1 MNEKVVQNNSQVK
14 FKKTEDEEHHR
25 ISSISN
31 KTKSVTAY
39 NNSLKSIT
47 LNVNVV
53 CATCGKSNASP
64 TQAWLL
70 HRRLSHLNDNINLLS
85 KKDIV
90 NGLPKLKYVKDQL
103 CSSCE
108 LGKAKRSTFK
118 TQTIASSKGRLN
130 LVHMDLCGPMRIE
143 SINGK
148 KYILVI
154 VDDYSRYTWTH
165 FPRSKD
171 ETPKVLKDFL
181 KMIQQKLQAQIMT
194 TLARATNTK
203 TYVHNSTKLKTHD
216 HNNELSSSTLVPNVS
231 TPANTDAP
239 SLQELDLLFS
249 PLYDEFFT
257 AGNTSVSK
265 PSFLFDNSQQQD
277 TQPTTNVQPT
287 TEPITPTTT
296 VHAEENND
304 NQAEDARFEP
314 YEFINPLC
322 TPVQELA
329 ESSSRNEEG
338 IDFVE
343 SFAPVTRLE
352 AVRIFVAYAA
362 HKSFPIYQI
371 DVKTDFLNG
380 PLKEEVCVAQPDGFV
395 NPDHPEKV
403 YSLWKARY
411 GLKQAPRAWGNE
423 ILVMASDPPLLTM
436 YLYQSGHVRFRNT
449 QKYGTDK
456 YDSIGTPMAT
466 KPKLDADLSGTFVDQ
481 KRDRSMIGSLMYLA
495 SSRLD
500 IVQANI
506 RVILFSIHSD
516 EGNPSRVNIK
526 QALRLI
532 PAELDSSP
540 HAHAQATKTYYEH
553 QDSRIKKAQELKTKT
568 SGNSDFQDLP

>member
-1 MNEKVVQNNSQVK
+1 MNEKVMQNNSQVK
-14 FKKTEDEEHHR
+14 FKKTEDEDHHR

-31 KTKSVTAY
+31 KTNSVTA
-39 NNSLKSIT
+39 
-47 LNVNVV
+47 
-53 CATCGKSNASP
+53 
-64 TQAWLL
+64 
-70 HRRLSHLNDNINLLS
+70 LSHLNDTINLLS

-108 LGKAKRSTFK
+108 LGKSKRSTFK
-118 TQTIASSKGRLN
+118 TKTVASSKERLN
-130 LVHMDLCGPMRIE
+130 LLHIDLCGPMRIE

-154 VDDYSRYTWTH
+154 VDDYSHYTWTH

-171 ETPKVLKDFL
+171 ETPKVLNEFL
-181 KMIQQKLQAQIMT
+181 KMVQQKLQAQ
-194 TLARATNTK
+194 
-203 TYVHNSTKLKTHD
+203 TYVHKSTKLKTHD
-216 HNNELSSSTLVPNVS
+216 HNNELSSSTMVPNVYA
-231 TPANTDAP
+231 PANTDAP

-265 PSFLFDNSQQQD
+265 SSFLFDNSQQQD
-277 TQPTTNVQPT
+277 TQPITNVQPT
-287 TEPITPTTT
+287 TESITPTTT

-314 YEFINPLC
+314 YEFIIPFC
-322 TPVQELA
+322 TPVQEPA

-338 IDFVE
+338 IEFVE

-352 AVRIFVAYAA
+352 AVRIFVAYVA

-380 PLKEEVCVAQPDGFV
+380 PLKEE
-395 NPDHPEKV
+395 
-403 YSLWKARY
+403 
-411 GLKQAPRAWGNE
+411 
-423 ILVMASDPPLLTM
+423 
-436 YLYQSGHVRFRNT
+436 
-449 QKYGTDK
+449 
-456 YDSIGTPMAT
+456 
-466 KPKLDADLSGTFVDQ
+466 
-481 KRDRSMIGSLMYLA
+481 
-495 SSRLD
+495 
-500 IVQANI
+500 NI
-506 RVILFSIHSD
+506 RVIPFSIHND
-516 EGNPSRVNIK
+516 DGNPSRVNIK

-540 HAHAQATKTYYEH
+540 HAHAQATKTSYEH

-568 SGNSDFQDLP
+568 FGNSDFQDLP